1 MNTLYLEPCAGLG
14 NRMLALLSGYA
25 LAKKNDYHLT
35 VIWKREAPCNC
46 PIEKLFSLPDDV
58 DVISI
63 YEHNRFKYPARNFCG
78 RCKKKRLINNSV
90 KFIECGEAD
99 QIFQKN
105 GVEAVDQIL
114 EGNIYL
120 KSFGIF
126 YDWGDLKINELI
138 KPVEKIQIL
147 LDRLRENILENHV
160 VGVHIRR
167 TDHAQAIQNS
177 PVELFVKKMDEL
189 LDQCDGFY
197 LATDDASVKAEMRQ
211 RYGLKIVTYDCNM
224 KRDSVQGIV
233 DAFIDLYML
242 GSCKEIIG
250 SYGSTFS
257 RVAAMLNNI
266 PLQIIVDYEMEG
278 EQ

>member
-46 PIEKLFSLPDDV
+46 PIEKLFTLPDDV

-78 RCKKKRLINNSV
+78 RCKKKLLINKCG
-90 KFIECGEAD
+90 KFVECGEAD
-99 QIFQKN
+99 QVFQKKD
-105 GVEAVDQIL
+105 VDAVDQL
-114 EGNIYL
+114 LNGDTYL
-120 KSFGIF
+120 KSCGIF
-126 YDWGDLKINELI
+126 YDWGDLQINELI
-138 KPVEKIQIL
+138 RPVEKIQTL
-147 LDRLRENILENHV
+147 LEKLRGNILGSHV

-167 TDHAQAIQNS
+167 TDHVQAIQSS
-177 PVELFVKKMDEL
+177 PIELFVKKMDEL

-197 LATDDASVKAEMRQ
+197 LATDDAGVKCEMRQ
-211 RYGLKIVTYDCNM
+211 RYGSKVVTYDCNL
-224 KRDSVQGIV
+224 KRDSKQGII

-242 GSCKEIIG
+242 GSCERIIG
-250 SYGSTFS
+250 SSGSTFS
-257 RVAAMLNNI
+257 KVAAMLNNK
-266 PLQIIVDYEMEG
+266 PLQIIEKLG
-278 EQ
+278 ENI

>member
-46 PIEKLFSLPDDV
+46 PIEKLFILPDDV

-63 YEHNRFKYPARNFCG
+63 YEHNRFKYPVRNFCG
-78 RCKKKRLINNSV
+78 RCKKKLLLNRCG
-90 KFIECGEAD
+90 KYIECGEAD
-99 QIFQKN
+99 QVFNKN
-105 GVEAVDQIL
+105 GVESVDL
-114 EGNIYL
+114 LLDGDIYL
-120 KSFGIF
+120 KSCGIF
-126 YDWGDLKINELI
+126 YDWGNLKINELI

-147 LDRLRENILENHV
+147 LDKLRGNILENHV

-177 PVELFVKKMDEL
+177 PMELFVEKMDEL
-189 LDQCDGFY
+189 LDKCDGFY
-197 LATDDASVKAEMRQ
+197 LATDNASVKDEMRQ
-211 RYGLKIVTYDCNM
+211 RYGVKIATYDCNL
-224 KRDSVQGIV
+224 KRDSVQGII

-242 GSCKEIIG
+242 GSCEKIIG

-257 RVAAMLNNI
+257 KVAAMLNNI
-266 PLQIIVDYEMEG
+266 PIQIIG
-278 EQ
+278 ENL

>member
-25 LAKKNDYHLT
+25 FAKKNDYHLT

-46 PIEKLFSLPDDV
+46 PIEKLFTLPDDV

-78 RCKKKRLINNSV
+78 RCKKKLLLKRCE

-99 QIFQKN
+99 QVFQKN
-105 GVEAVDQIL
+105 GVDAVVQL
-114 EGNIYL
+114 LNGEIYL
-120 KSFGIF
+120 KSCGIF

-138 KPVEKIQIL
+138 RPVEKIQTL
-147 LDRLRENILENHV
+147 SEKLRGNILGSHV

-167 TDHAQAIQNS
+167 TDHVQAIQNS
-177 PVELFVKKMDEL
+177 PIELFVKKMDEL

-197 LATDDASVKAEMRQ
+197 LATDDVGVKCEMRQ
-211 RYGLKIVTYDCNM
+211 RYGSKVVTYDCNL
-224 KRDSVQGIV
+224 KRDSKQGII

-242 GSCKEIIG
+242 GSCERIIG
-250 SYGSTFS
+250 SSGSTFS
-257 RVAAMLNNI
+257 KVAAMLNNI
-266 PLQIIVDYEMEG
+266 PIQIIEK
-278 EQ
+278 

>member
-46 PIEKLFSLPDDV
+46 PIEKLFTLPDDV

-63 YEHNRFKYPARNFCG
+63 YEHNRFKYPVRNFCG
-78 RCKKKRLINNSV
+78 RCKKKRLINKCV

-99 QIFQKN
+99 QAFQKN
-105 GVEAVDQIL
+105 GVEAVDRIL
-114 EGNIYL
+114 QGNTYL
-120 KSFGIF
+120 KSCGIF
-126 YDWGDLKINELI
+126 YDRGNLRINEVI
-138 KPVEKIQIL
+138 RPVEKIQIR
-147 LDRLRENILENHV
+147 LDKLRRNIPENHV

-167 TDHAQAIQNS
+167 TDHTQAIQNS
-177 PVELFVKKMDEL
+177 PIELFVKKMDEL

-197 LATDDASVKAEMRQ
+197 LATDDACVKSEMRW
-211 RYGLKIVTYDCNM
+211 RYGSKIVTYDCNL
-224 KRDSVQGIV
+224 KRDSVQGII

-242 GSCKEIIG
+242 GLCERMIG

-257 RVAAMLNNI
+257 KVAAMLNNI
-266 PLQIIVDYEMEG
+266 PIQIIGDH
-278 EQ
+278 EQI